1 MFKKIV
7 FFLFIAFV
15 STIKAQHFKNCQ
27 TLIYEQANHP
37 EITYKVDSLLT
48 LCDNTET
55 KELHMRIPKWFF
67 NNNRIDLAIHFGK
80 IAETYFD
87 KEHPEEVKVR
97 LLNIQNLGSYYFRQ
111 KKYNEAIDHNF
122 KALEL
127 DDTNEEAAE
136 LHSNIALSYYNL
148 GDLHKSLKYYALAEA
163 PLIAS
168 KKYNLYVKNANTI
181 GSIYR
186 RLETKESFTKGI
198 NQLKLAS
205 SITDSIAISP
215 MYVYNL
221 NLIIGH
227 LNNEPETYNF
237 ETAINHFNKSLALA
251 QEYNDRQLTSVA
263 HIAIANLYLK
273 SDFKKS
279 IAHSHIALDKAQDN
293 IRQQIEIYNNL
304 GYCYLYKESRPYYTI
319 ALNETNINQA
329 ITYYKKAISLA
340 INDNVEN
347 ISYEKIQRIK
357 NATIK
362 THLLENVKDLA
373 ICYKAL
379 YLINTANKL
388 YLEKAITL
396 FKQADTIFDSLVA
409 QSYEYQTK
417 MHWRKIANELYSKAI
432 EVSYLLND
440 LESYFY
446 FIEKNKA
453 QLLQQ
458 DILYYQT
465 KEKLKISNALTTRE
479 TALKQELY
487 QLEQQ
492 QNNSDQTIILKTKRK
507 LEKLQDSIKS
517 LSPELFERRELLTSI
532 KTVQKSLNAN
542 SCILEYSIFKQSG
555 YGLYIDNAAIV
566 LFKLD
571 ALPELERQSK
581 QLLKYLSKPFDTKD
595 DYESY
600 VKLATS
606 IYESIIPEHISNKL
620 SNKSTLSIIP
630 DSYLISIPFE
640 ALINEHGKYVIETH
654 AVGYQFSNSLSLS
667 LQDKSSNSPEVN
679 IFAPIRFSDKNLSPL
694 PKSLEEANN
703 IENTVKSTIYTE
715 DNATKQQF
723 LTALESASILH
734 LATHANAN
742 DAISPWIAFNDD
754 KIELKELYLTR
765 NNADLVVL
773 SACQTNTGQFAIGE
787 GVMSLSRGFL
797 QTGSKSIISSLWNV
811 DDYSSSQ
818 IMSSFY
824 EHLNNEHSKPEALR
838 QAKLTY
844 LENASLSESSP
855 YYWASI
861 VCIGNESPILL
872 PAKYDLLF
880 RGLIILLVITLIAF
894 ILKKKRT

>member
-1 MFKKIV
+1 MYNRII
-7 FFLFIAFV
+7 FFFFFAFV
-15 STIKAQHFKNCQ
+15 STIEAQQFKNCQ
-27 TLIYEQANHP
+27 ALIYNQANNP
-37 EITYKVDSLLT
+37 EISQKVDSLLL
-48 LCDNTET
+48 LCNTQET
-55 KELHMRIPKWFF
+55 KALHMRIPKWFF
-67 NNNRIDLAIHFGK
+67 NNNRLELAIRFGK

-87 KEHPEEVKVR
+87 KKHPEEVKVR
-97 LLNIQNLGSYYFRQ
+97 LFNLQNLGSYYFGL
-111 KKYNEAIDHNF
+111 KKYNQAIDYNF

-127 DDTNEEAAE
+127 DKTNEEAAE

-148 GDLHKSLKYYALAEA
+148 GDLHKSLKYYQLAEA
-163 PLIAS
+163 PLIRN

-186 RLETKESFTKGI
+186 RLETKESFIKGI

-205 SITDSIAISP
+205 SITDSIKIAP

-237 ETAINHFNKSLALA
+237 DTAFHHFNKSLALA
-251 QEYNDRQLTSVA
+251 KEYNDRQLTSVA

-279 IAHSHIALDKAQDN
+279 IEHSHIALNTAQDN

-304 GYCYLYKESRPYYTI
+304 GYCYLYQESRPYYTI
-319 ALNETNINQA
+319 ALNESNINKAISYYGQA
-329 ITYYKKAISLA
+329 ITLA
-340 INDNVEN
+340 IDDKVEN
-347 ISYEKIQRIK
+347 ISFEKIQDIK

-373 ICYKAL
+373 ICHKAL
-379 YLINTANKL
+379 YLINNNPKH
-388 YLEKAITL
+388 LEKAITL
-396 FKQADTIFDSLVA
+396 FKYADAIFDSLVA

-432 EVSYLLND
+432 DVSYLLND
-440 LESYFY
+440 LASYFY

-465 KEKLKISNALTTRE
+465 KEKLKISQSLIAKE
-479 TALKQELY
+479 TALRLELY
-487 QLEQQ
+487 QLEHQ
-492 QNNSDQTIILKTKRK
+492 QNNSNQTTILKTKRT

-517 LSPELFERRELLTSI
+517 LSPEHFKKRKLITNL
-532 KTVQKSLNAN
+532 KNVQNTLKAN

-555 YGLYIDNAAIV
+555 YGLYIDYTAIV
-566 LFKLD
+566 PFKLE
-571 ALPELERQSK
+571 ALHDLEAESK
-581 QLLKYLSKPFDTKD
+581 QLLKYISKPFDTKD
-595 DYESY
+595 DHEAY
-600 VKLATS
+600 VKLASS
-606 IYESIIPEHISNKL
+606 IYQSVIPKELSKKL
-620 SNKSTLSIIP
+620 SNKTTLTIIP
-630 DSYLISIPFE
+630 DGYLISIPFE
-640 ALINEHGKYVIETH
+640 ALINENKKYVIETH

-667 LQDKSSNSPEVN
+667 LQAKSSNSPEVN
-679 IFAPIRFSDKNLSPL
+679 IFAPIHFSDKKLSPL

-703 IENTVKSTIYTE
+703 IEKITKAAIYTE
-715 DNATKQQF
+715 GHATKQQF
-723 LTALESASILH
+723 LSSLNSASIMH

-773 SACQTNTGQFAIGE
+773 SACQTNTGQLAIGE

-811 DDYSSSQ
+811 DDHSSSQ

-824 EHLNNEHSKPEALR
+824 EQLNDTNTKPEALR
-838 QAKLTY
+838 KAKLAY
-844 LENASLSESSP
+844 LENSSLSESSP

-861 VCIGNESPILL
+861 VLIGNESPIML
-872 PAKYDLLF
+872 PAKYNLLF
-880 RGLIILLVITLIAF
+880 RGLIILLVIIIIAF